1 MSIQPFLPRDHA
13 KTDPAPNQTDILK
26 NRIQMK
32 KNRILAFVVSTSLLM
47 QGCLSYREMVN
58 FQDGADLG
66 RKGVEAVSALPPL
79 TIRTD
84 DLIQVNVNSYNMEE
98 AQRFNLI
105 SNQMQAQVSSAATAT
120 GLADPI
126 GYRVDS
132 KGFIELPVIG
142 SVMAA
147 GRTLEQLR
155 DSVKQRVLA
164 TGYLKDV
171 SVQVRYLSFRVTIL
185 GEVNNPG
192 TFIIPSQRVNVL
204 EALGLARDVTMYSRR
219 DNILVVRE
227 EEGKRS
233 YGRIDLKSKGVFQS
247 PYYQLKPNDVLYVEP
262 HRSKVLS
269 APDPVSRYLGI
280 IIGVATLATLITTL

>member
-1 MSIQPFLPRDHA
+1 M
-13 KTDPAPNQTDILK
+13 
-26 NRIQMK
+26 
-32 KNRILAFVVSTSLLM
+32 KNRILLSLMAASFLA

-66 RKGVEAVSALPPL
+66 QNGPEAVSKLPAL
-79 TIRTD
+79 TIRPD
-84 DLIQVNVNSYNMEE
+84 DLLQININSYNMEE

-105 SNQMQAQVSSAATAT
+105 SNTMQAQINAANT
-120 GLADPI
+120 GPNLADPV

-132 KGFIELPVIG
+132 RGVIQMPVIG
-142 SVMAA
+142 RVQAA
-147 GRTLEQLR
+147 GMTLEQLR
-155 DSVKQRVLA
+155 DSVQQRVLA

-192 TFIIPSQRVNVL
+192 TFTIPSQKINVL

-227 EEGKRS
+227 EDGKRT
-233 YGRIDLKSKGVFQS
+233 YGRIDLKSKKLFQS
-247 PYYQLKPNDVLYVEP
+247 TYYQLKPNDVLYVEP
-262 HRSKVLS
+262 HRSKTLS

>member
-1 MSIQPFLPRDHA
+1 
-13 KTDPAPNQTDILK
+13 
-26 NRIQMK
+26 MK
-32 KNRILAFVVSTSLLM
+32 SFYAFPLLLASLLM

-58 FQDGADLG
+58 FQDGSDLG
-66 RKGVEAVSALPPL
+66 RKGAEAIEAAPAL
-79 TIRTD
+79 TIRAE
-84 DLIQVNVNSYNMEE
+84 DLLQVNVNSYNTEE

-105 SNQMQAQVSSAATAT
+105 SNQMQAQISTAATGP
-120 GLADPI
+120 GLADPV

-142 SVMAA
+142 AVKAA
-147 GRTLEQLR
+147 GMTLEQLR
-155 DSVKQRVLA
+155 DSVKARVLA

-192 TFIIPSQRVNVL
+192 SFVIPSQRITVM

-227 EEGKRS
+227 EDGKRN
-233 YGRIDLKSKGVFQS
+233 YGRLDLKSKSVFNS
-247 PYYQLKPNDVLYVEP
+247 PYYYLRPNDVLYVEP

-269 APDPVSRYLGI
+269 AQDPVSRYLGI
-280 IIGVATLATLITTL
+280 IIGLATLATLVTTL

>member
-1 MSIQPFLPRDHA
+1 
-13 KTDPAPNQTDILK
+13 
-26 NRIQMK
+26 MK
-32 KNRILAFVVSTSLLM
+32 IRILSSVILTCLLL

-66 RKGVEAVSALPPL
+66 RKGNEAVGSLPPL
-79 TIRTD
+79 TIRPD
-84 DLIQVNVNSYNMEE
+84 DLLQVNINSYNMEE

-105 SNQMQAQVSSAATAT
+105 SNQMQAQISSSATGP

-132 KGFIELPVIG
+132 RGFIEMPVIG
-142 SVMAA
+142 TVRAA
-147 GRTLEQLR
+147 GATLEQLR

-192 TFIIPSQRVNVL
+192 TFTIPSQKVNVL

-227 EEGKRS
+227 EDGKRS
-233 YGRIDLKSKGVFQS
+233 YGRIDLKSKAVFQS
-247 PYYQLKPNDVLYVEP
+247 PYYQLKPNDILYVEP

>member
-1 MSIQPFLPRDHA
+1 MQEYES
-13 KTDPAPNQTDILK
+13 LK
-26 NRIQMK
+26 SRLKMK
-32 KNRILAFVVSTSLLM
+32 IRILSSVILTCLLL

-66 RKGVEAVSALPPL
+66 RKGNEAVGSLPPL
-79 TIRTD
+79 TIRPD
-84 DLIQVNVNSYNMEE
+84 DLLQVNINSYNMEE

-105 SNQMQAQVSSAATAT
+105 SNQMQAQISSSATGP

-132 KGFIELPVIG
+132 RGFIEMPVIG
-142 SVMAA
+142 TVRAA
-147 GRTLEQLR
+147 GATLEQLR

-192 TFIIPSQRVNVL
+192 TFTIPSQKVNVL

-227 EEGKRS
+227 EDGKRS
-233 YGRIDLKSKGVFQS
+233 YGRIDLKSKAVFQS
-247 PYYQLKPNDVLYVEP
+247 PYYQLKPNDILYVEP

>member
-1 MSIQPFLPRDHA
+1 MIRFSFAILCVLFLC
-13 KTDPAPNQTDILK
+13 L
-26 NRIQMK
+26 
-32 KNRILAFVVSTSLLM
+32 
-47 QGCLSYREMVN
+47 QGCLSHREMVN

-66 RKGVEAVSALPPL
+66 IKGLEGISAMPPL
-79 TIRTD
+79 TIRPD

-105 SNQMQAQVSSAATAT
+105 SNQMQAQISASNT
-120 GLADPI
+120 GPGLSEPV

-132 KGFIELPVIG
+132 KGFIQMPVIG
-142 SVMAA
+142 SVTAS
-147 GRTLEQLR
+147 GLTLEQLR
-155 DSVKQRVLA
+155 DSVQARVLA

-192 TFIIPSQRVNVL
+192 TFIIPSQKVSVL

-227 EEGKRS
+227 EDGKRS
-233 YGRIDLKSKGVFQS
+233 YGRVDLKSKALFQS
-247 PYYQLKPNDVLYVEP
+247 PYYYLKPNDVLYVEP

-280 IIGVATLATLITTL
+280 IIGVATLATLISTLRP